1 MFIFQGNFENLE
13 NFISNLGHQF
23 SIIAVSE
30 TWSPNND
37 KVAINLKP
45 RKAIKIIMVLKES
58 HYKVGVDFTSQKNKP
73 CLN

>member
-1 MFIFQGNFENLE
+1 MFIFQGNFENLQ

-37 KVAINLKP
+37 
-45 RKAIKIIMVLKES
+45 
-58 HYKVGVDFTSQKNKP
+58 TSGNKP
-73 CLN
+73 KTPEGYQNYHGVKGKPL